1 MTLREIVLPGSYID
15 ERKGRKLINCY
26 VEGEKVYSKVLGILK
41 ISEEEIAVI
50 PLAGKYIPKVGDRV
64 IGIIDEIEVSGWW
77 VDINSPYKA
86 FLPLGEAVEEFV
98 DLKKVDLSRFYDI
111 GDVIFCRISK
121 VTKNKIVQV
130 SMKDMIARKL
140 FGGVTIK
147 ITPFKVARVIGKGGS
162 MIELIKNKTKCE
174 IYVGQNGLIWI
185 KGHNKEKAIK
195 AILTIEREAH
205 TVGLTEKISK
215 MLEGE

>member
-1 MTLREIVLPGSYID
+1 MALREIVLPGSYIG

-50 PLAGKYIPKVGDRV
+50 PLAGKYMPKTGDRV
-64 IGIIDEIEVSGWW
+64 IGVIDEIEVSGWW

-185 KGHNKEKAIK
+185 KGNNKEKAIK

-205 TVGLTEKISK
+205 TIGLTEKISK